1 MPYREPACGDGG
13 QKAPSLGSIQANG
26 STQVLQQWGQ
36 PDPQPATS
44 ASSAAKPR
52 PRGASQAPAQAAA
65 ADGPAPAVEL
75 EWSSMSD
82 AAKQALRQ
90 WVAGQVGG
98 RHCMLVLEHGA
109 GSADMRPSQEDGM
122 DLSALRAGALLNV
135 LSGLRGGVGLVAG
148 RAEGGWLFEAI
159 FSKTAAQ
166 VLEDAL
172 KAALDQ
178 IGDQRISKPG
188 DLSAEQAHLAL
199 RRLHMD
205 AQSRASSADEA
216 TRVQIW
222 LELARLHFQGP
233 PREPAPGGAGQAPPA
248 RERDRS
254 KATAERPWHDGEV
267 LGKLGKAEVDLEA
280 ESQQMSLETLRT
292 QNRSIEEY
300 VMRLVRQRDELK
312 QVVKL
317 AEQRDSYF
325 ILGLDGPDAT
335 EEQVKKAYRNLA
347 RKEHPD
353 KAGIGNKRR
362 FQAIQQAYQNILRRR
377 QEGAG
382 SAPSSPSAAASR
394 RKDEDGKAGKT
405 VAAAELEALRARD
418 AAHLVAACAH
428 RTLLA
433 SEDCPEQAQGLP
445 KRRALDALRGST
457 GASVSELQLAAH
469 HLRKLG
475 EAVCAVS
482 RLAEDVMAEHQEHAT
497 GGVAGVGLRDRAVI
511 LEDAGRSA
519 ASSAELLEKIC
530 EATQAT
536 LQKVE
541 KAAPEGGGSGGGGPK
556 RGGEAANLLSIGVKL
571 LGESLSRTSAVA
583 RRSADEAITGAT
595 KALELA
601 HGLAALEQEA
611 RRERRRKAERER
623 GFDEDEPVAAPDA
636 EDACADGERAGRK
649 REPAS
654 STSARREKSPGG
666 RPDSANSNATPRG
679 KLKSAAARVKE
690 RHVALRVKN
699 LRFLAS
705 LNEEALK
712 AKAKLGELLERS
724 QGALLPDVSVPQRN
738 QLFSL
743 VEQIFDFALA
753 ETARLVTNPNAPPGR
768 ILDRSLGF
776 ALALEHGQ
784 EIALPTDSRTQALKL
799 ALLID
804 KSLLGQVIDGPFRQ
818 RLAAFGAR
826 RKAAAD
832 AALGHQRIRGPQGS
846 SATAS
851 VARQWED
858 AAHSYCDRIG
868 HGVCRALEQQQEPA
882 GAR

>member
-1 MPYREPACGDGG
+1 
-13 QKAPSLGSIQANG
+13 
-26 STQVLQQWGQ
+26 
-36 PDPQPATS
+36 
-44 ASSAAKPR
+44 
-52 PRGASQAPAQAAA
+52 
-65 ADGPAPAVEL
+65 
-75 EWSSMSD
+75 
-82 AAKQALRQ
+82 
-90 WVAGQVGG
+90 
-98 RHCMLVLEHGA
+98 MLVLEHGA
-109 GSADMRPSQEDGM
+109 GSADVRPGQEDGM
-122 DLSALRAGALLNV
+122 DLSALRAGAVLNV
-135 LSGLRGGVGLVAG
+135 LSGLRGGVGLVGG
-148 RAEGGWLFEAI
+148 RAEGGWLFKAV
-159 FSKTAAQ
+159 FSRTAAQ

-172 KAALDQ
+172 QAAFDL
-178 IGDQRISKPG
+178 IGDQRIAKPG

-205 AQSRASSADEA
+205 AQSRTASADEA

-222 LELARLHFQGP
+222 LELARFHFQGL
-233 PREPAPGGAGQAPPA
+233 PREPAPGGAGGPA
-248 RERDRS
+248 AAAKDRDKS
-254 KATAERPWHDGEV
+254 KAAAERPWHDGEV
-267 LGKLGKAEVDLEA
+267 LGKLGRAEGELEA
-280 ESQQMSLETLRT
+280 ESQQMSLETLRA

-362 FQAIQQAYQNILRRR
+362 FQAIQQAYQNILRKR

-382 SAPSSPSAAASR
+382 SAPSSPSAGASGK
-394 RKDEDGKAGKT
+394 KDEAGRA
-405 VAAAELEALRARD
+405 VAAAEREAVRARD
-418 AAHLVAACAH
+418 AAHLVAASAH
-428 RTLLA
+428 RTLHA
-433 SEDCPEQAQGLP
+433 SGDCSEQAQGGG
-445 KRRALDALRGST
+445 KRRALGALRDST
-457 GASVSELQLAAH
+457 ANSVAELQLAAH
-469 HLRKLG
+469 HLRTLG
-475 EAVCAVS
+475 EAVCAVA
-482 RLAEDVMAEHQEHAT
+482 RLAEDVMVEHQEHAP
-497 GGVAGVGLRDRAVI
+497 GAVAGVGLRDRAMI

-519 ASSAELLEKIC
+519 DSSAELLEKIC

-536 LQKVE
+536 LRKVE
-541 KAAPEGGGSGGGGPK
+541 KAAPDGAASGGGAPK
-556 RGGEAANLLSIGVKL
+556 RGGEAASLLSIGVKL
-571 LGESLSRTSAVA
+571 LGESLSRTAAVA

-611 RRERRRKAERER
+611 RRERRRKAERGQ
-623 GFDEDEPVAAPDA
+623 GFDEDDPVAAPDA
-636 EDACADGERAGRK
+636 QEDCADGERAGRK
-649 REPAS
+649 REPAG
-654 STSARREKSPGG
+654 SARHAGDSAHGSKSPGG
-666 RPDSANSNATPRG
+666 RPDSANSNATPRD

-724 QGALLPDVSVPQRN
+724 QGALLPEVSVPQRN

-743 VEQIFDFALA
+743 VEQIFEFALA

-776 ALALEHGQ
+776 ALALEHEQ

-804 KSLLGQVIDGPFRQ
+804 KGLLGQVIDGPFRQ
-818 RLAAFGAR
+818 RLAAFGAK

-832 AALGHQRIRGPQGS
+832 AALGYQRIRGPQGS

-858 AAHSYCDRIG
+858 AAHAYCDRIRR
-868 HGVCRALEQQQEPA
+868 GVTRALEQPPEPA
-882 GAR
+882 A